1 MNNFSKKYRDKYLYI
16 TKYIQT
22 VNKVST
28 KLNAPYG
35 VPFTRA
41 PTVHLLKSSSSPEVI
56 SFFLWSGATNS
67 IIPKTDYVEVLSLK
81 SEIINTSKSNLKQ
94 ELIKED
100 VDFMPYSNFIETF
113 KTILQPIDPEL
124 SELPLLIST
133 NTTEA
138 KNILSGLVMRNN
150 DKYLNWKPYSL
161 TEFKKEL
168 R

>member
-1 MNNFSKKYRDKYLYI
+1 MYLYI

-22 VNKVST
+22 VEKVT
-28 KLNAPYG
+28 AKLNANYG
-35 VPFTRA
+35 VPFTKA
-41 PTVHLLKSSSSPEVI
+41 HTVHLLKSNSNLDVI

-67 IIPKTDYVEVLSLK
+67 IIPKTDYVEVLRVNT
-81 SEIINTSKSNLKQ
+81 EIIKTSKSNLKQ
-94 ELIKED
+94 ELIKND
-100 VDFMPYSNFIETF
+100 IDFMSYSNFVETF
-113 KTILQPIDPEL
+113 KTILQPIQPEL

-133 NTTEA
+133 NNTEA
-138 KNILSGLVMRNN
+138 KNILNELVMRNN

>member
-1 MNNFSKKYRDKYLYI
+1 MNNFSKKYRDMYLYI

-22 VNKVST
+22 VKKVST

-35 VPFTRA
+35 VPFTKA
-41 PTVHLLKSSSSPEVI
+41 PTVHFLKCSSSPEVI

-67 IIPKTDYVEVLSLK
+67 IIPKTDYVEVLSVN